1 LQSGLK
7 IKRKIGEY
15 MKQNSNVSLS
25 KKSLLA
31 MLSLTFVLVA
41 CGDQIPPTSISTSS
55 NSSTTQT
62 SSLDGYNTWVNSNQA
77 IDINDDGRINRDDY
91 TLWLEYLVW
100 RDSDAAEDF
109 NNDRKINTV
118 DFMIFKQ
125 YGTWRTSDDAID
137 LNDDDRI
144 NILDFII
151 WLDYLKWKDSD
162 DAADL
167 NNDTKINELDYGI
180 FLNRSEFEGTY
191 RIRNYSYAGPNLQFI
206 QSGVKFAELGDVIDS
221 ITLSVDISG
230 AVSAELDPELRTTL
244 GSDFG
249 VIETVFDNMVIQRIS
264 PLLIAIDTV
273 VIVGGTSLNL
283 TFNLT
288 QITGGYRTTIN
299 LVFDSQTITVSFELI
314 RN

>member
-1 LQSGLK
+1 
-7 IKRKIGEY
+7 

>member
-1 LQSGLK
+1 
-7 IKRKIGEY
+7 

-77 IDINDDGRINRDDY
+77 IDINGDGRTNRDDY

-137 LNDDDRI
+137 LNNDNRI

-151 WLDYLKWKDSD
+151 WLDYLKWKDSG

-191 RIRNYSYAGPNLQFI
+191 RIRNYSYAGPNLLLI
-206 QSGVKFAELGDVIDS
+206 QSGVKFADLGDVIDS
-221 ITLSVDISG
+221 ITLSVDITG
-230 AVSAELDPELRTTL
+230 EVSAVLDPELRSIL

-299 LVFDSQTITVSFELI
+299 LVLNSQTITVSFELI